1 MFNSDAYGEKNLL
14 FKDATSELVPI
25 ATQTYEAWLGRE
37 YLHAMKGLI
46 CDPNRKYP
54 LNLIADWRK
63 TLWQGNTGLPW
74 EPTSVPAWPQTQSIS
89 NVPFPPL
96 ASGTESNGLLVSHQL
111 LRYSPPREPGN
122 WVLE

>member
-54 LNLIADWRK
+54 LNLIEDWRK
-63 TLWQGNTGLPW
+63 TLWQGNTLSPGNLPPCLLGPKLSPLVMFLSLHW
-74 EPTSVPAWPQTQSIS
+74 
-89 NVPFPPL
+89 PL
-96 ASGTESNGLLVSHQL
+96 AL
-111 LRYSPPREPGN
+111 SPMGF
-122 WVLE
+122 